1 MNPRVFA
8 FNYTLRSSTG
18 EILDASEE
26 NQPLP
31 FLEGAGQ
38 IIPAL
43 EKQVLLMTE
52 GDKKKISLTAEE
64 AYGHQRDN
72 LIMEVDAKEF
82 SHIPDLE
89 VGSYLQLDLKDQVKV
104 VRVTNMTSDKV
115 TIDGNHPLAGQALVF
130 DVEVVLIREAT
141 QIEITHKHAHGLH
154 GTSNHH

>member
-1 MNPRVFA
+1 MTPKVIA

-43 EKQVLLMTE
+43 ETQVLLMNE

-64 AYGHQRDN
+64 AYGPQRDN
-72 LIMEVDAKEF
+72 MIMDVDASELA
-82 SHIPDLE
+82 HIPDLE
-89 VGSYLQLDLKDQVKV
+89 VGSFLQLDLKDQIKVVKV
-104 VRVTNMTSDKV
+104 AKITPEKITL
-115 TIDGNHPLAGQALVF
+115 DGNHPLAGQALEF
-130 DVEVVLIREAT
+130 EVEIVLIREAT
-141 QIEITHKHAHGLH
+141 PTEVTHRHAHGIH
-154 GTSNHH
+154 GNHQH

>member
-1 MNPRVFA
+1 MTPKVFA
-8 FNYTLRSSTG
+8 FNYTLKSSSG

-52 GDKKKISLTAEE
+52 GDKKKIALTAEE
-64 AYGHQRDN
+64 AYGPQKDN
-72 LIMEVDAKEF
+72 LIMEVDKAELA
-82 SHIPDLE
+82 HIPDLE
-89 VGSYLQLDLKDQVKV
+89 VGSYLQLDLKDQIKV
-104 VRVTNMTSDKV
+104 VRVIKMSPEKV
-115 TIDGNHPLAGQALVF
+115 TIDGNHPLAGQALEF
-130 DVEVVLIREAT
+130 DIEVVLIRDAT

-154 GTSNHH
+154 GTAHHH